1 MKKRILIFSFIVV
14 LFFLTGCNNKPTI
27 EDEKSKIDEELDYL
41 DSKIVS
47 IINKLNNIS
56 LENYTITSE
65 EISLGEEGG
74 SSGEKYSNEE
84 ETIQGSESELQEKQS
99 NSQSKQSTEQ
109 EKSNVT
115 ITQME
120 AKTILETDENNIDWK
135 LIKNEIEIINEAWA
149 PIIIDLSNLNVESNY
164 ILNFSSTLDKCIM
177 SIKDD
182 NKTDSLKNLA
192 NLYSIIP
199 EFEKQ
204 ISNEQNIQNIKQVKS
219 YIINAYSLVEEENW
233 PEIEKNVLEAENV
246 FKNLTNDIEY
256 MKNKEYKVNKTYV
269 LMKELQNSLQN
280 KDKKIF
286 YIKYK
291 NLLENI
297 NTL

>member
-1 MKKRILIFSFIVV
+1 MKKRILIF
-14 LFFLTGCNNKPTI
+14 LFFIILFCLTGCNNKPTTD
-27 EDEKSKIDEELDYL
+27 DEKSKIDEELDYL

-47 IINKLNNIS
+47 IMNKLNNIS

-74 SSGEKYSNEE
+74 SSSEKSSSEE
-84 ETIQGSESELQEKQS
+84 KTTQGSESETQEKQS
-99 NSQSKQSTEQ
+99 TSQSKQSTEQ

-149 PIIIDLSNLNVESNY
+149 SIIIDLSNLNVESND
-164 ILNFSSTLDKCIM
+164 ILNFSSTLDKCII
-177 SIKDD
+177 SIKDE
-182 NKTDSLKNLA
+182 NKVDTLKNVA

-199 EFEKQ
+199 KFEKQ
-204 ISNEQNIQNIKQVKS
+204 ISNENSIQNIKQVKS
-219 YIINAYSLVEEENW
+219 YIINAYAFAEEENW
-233 PEIEKNVLEAENV
+233 TEIEKNISEAENV

>member
-1 MKKRILIFSFIVV
+1 MKKRILIF
-14 LFFLTGCNNKPTI
+14 LFFIILFCLTGCNNKPTTD
-27 EDEKSKIDEELDYL
+27 DEKSKIDEELDYL

-47 IINKLNNIS
+47 IMNKLNNIS

-74 SSGEKYSNEE
+74 SSSEKSSSEE
-84 ETIQGSESELQEKQS
+84 KTTQGSESETQEKQS
-99 NSQSKQSTEQ
+99 TSQSKQSTEQ

-149 PIIIDLSNLNVESNY
+149 SIIIDLSNLNVESY
-164 ILNFSSTLDKCIM
+164 DILNFSSTLDKCII
-177 SIKDD
+177 SIKDE
-182 NKTDSLKNLA
+182 NKVDTLKNIA

-199 EFEKQ
+199 KFEKQ
-204 ISNEQNIQNIKQVKS
+204 ISNKNSIQNIKQVKS
-219 YIINAYSLVEEENW
+219 YIINAYAFAEEENW
-233 PEIEKNVLEAENV
+233 TEIEKNISEAENV